1 MIIFLQIVIFIMI
14 ITLIMFVGWHVI
26 LNIVWFM
33 LEPIVGKRIKK

>member
-1 MIIFLQIVIFIMI
+1 
-14 ITLIMFVGWHVI
+14 MFVGWHVI